1 MRWIIWIVGG
11 LVAIVVAAYAI
22 GSALPSEHV
31 ARVERVVPHAPD
43 DIARRIRDVRGYERW
58 RAVKVEILSE
68 APGRI
73 RYREMGGGDTITFEL
88 NEQHGGRCFTSTILD
103 QDLPFDGS
111 WTIDLEPEGDATR
124 VTIEERGRV
133 KDSLFR
139 FLSRFVFGHTS
150 TMEAYLDALAGAP
163 A

>member
-1 MRWIIWIVGG
+1 MRWIVWIG
-11 LVAIVVAAYAI
+11 AFVVALVVAVYAI

-31 ARVERVVPHAPD
+31 ARVKRLVPLAPD
-43 DIARRIRDVRGYERW
+43 KVAQRIRDVRGYERW
-58 RAVKVEILSE
+58 RSVKVEVLSE

-73 RYREMGGGDTITFEL
+73 RYRETNGDGAISFEL
-88 NEQHGGRCFTSTILD
+88 KEQPGGRRFTSTILD

-111 WTIDLEPEGDATR
+111 WTFDLAPEGDATR

-133 KDSLFR
+133 KDPLFR

-150 TMEAYLDALAGAP
+150 TMETYLDALARAP

>member
-1 MRWIIWIVGG
+1 MRWVIWIVGG
-11 LVAIVVAAYAI
+11 LAAIAVAVYAI
-22 GSALPSEHV
+22 GSALPSDHV
-31 ARVERVVPHAPD
+31 ARVERMVPQAPD
-43 DIARRIRDVRGYERW
+43 DIARRIRDVRGYDRW

-73 RYREMGGGDTITFEL
+73 RYRETTGGDTITFEL
-88 NEQHGGRCFTSTILD
+88 NEQRGGWRFISTIVD

-111 WTIDLEPEGDATR
+111 WTIDLAPEGEATR

-133 KDSLFR
+133 KDPLFR

-150 TMEAYLDALAGAP
+150 TMEVYLDALAGSSR
-163 A
+163 